1 MKKRSEIEWRE
12 VAILLMLGAAAFFL
26 WDTVVIYPLRL
37 LVVFFHEMS
46 HGLAAI
52 ATGGRV
58 IEIQIV
64 AAEGGLCI
72 TQGGS
77 RFLILSAGY
86 LGSMVWGGIIL
97 LLASRGRVHQGLSVV
112 LGILLMVVT
121 LWLVRPIGSFGFAF
135 GLLTGAALMG
145 AGLRLNAVGNKY
157 LLKAIGLVSCIY
169 VVLDIRSDILD
180 RPEARSDAFMLS
192 ELTGVPTVVWGVAWI
207 AIALVAGFYFLVH
220 SSKKKPLKM

>member
-1 MKKRSEIEWRE
+1 MKKRSETEWRE
-12 VAILLMLGAAAFFL
+12 VAILLILGAAVFFL
-26 WDTVVIYPLRL
+26 WDTVIIYPLRL

-86 LGSMVWGGIIL
+86 LGSMIWGGIIL

-112 LGILLMVVT
+112 LGILLLVVT
-121 LWLVRPIGSFGFAF
+121 LWIVRPIGSFGFAF
-135 GLLTGAALMG
+135 GLLAGAALMG
-145 AGLRLNAVGNKY
+145 AGLRLNAAGNKY
-157 LLKAIGLVSCIY
+157 LLKGIGLVSYIY

-180 RPEARSDAFMLS
+180 RPESRSDAFMLN
-192 ELTGVPTVVWGVAWI
+192 ELTGVPTVVWGVVWI

-220 SSKKKPLKM
+220 SSKKKP

>member
-1 MKKRSEIEWRE
+1 MKKRSETEWRE
-12 VAILLMLGAAAFFL
+12 VAILLILGAAVFFL
-26 WDTVVIYPLRL
+26 WDTVIIYPLRL

-86 LGSMVWGGIIL
+86 LGSMIWGGSIL

-135 GLLTGAALMG
+135 GLLTGAALVG
-145 AGLRLNAVGNKY
+145 AGLRLNAAGNKY

-180 RPEARSDAFMLS
+180 RPESRSDAFMLN

-207 AIALVAGFYFLVH
+207 AIALVAGFYLLVH
-220 SSKKKPLKM
+220 SSKKKPLTI